1 MLFDLV
7 RYVAINP
14 FIHNVK
20 SWSNILKKSCPGNT
34 DSFLSMS
41 ERDRE
46 RERETNRQT
55 EKREREKREREERE
69 RFNLS
74 SSNPAKCTDTLKQ
87 FVVCCLRTIWVCEC
101 VWTICQVRT
110 WRVNNWKPLF
120 VPAKKPP
127 SYMFDM
133 VLNTPLSWT

>member
-46 RERETNRQT
+46 RERDKQT
-55 EKREREKREREERE
+55 DREERE
-69 RFNLS
+69 R
-74 SSNPAKCTDTLKQ
+74 
-87 FVVCCLRTIWVCEC
+87 RERERREREI
-101 VWTICQVRT
+101 
-110 WRVNNWKPLF
+110 
-120 VPAKKPP
+120 
-127 SYMFDM
+127 
-133 VLNTPLSWT
+133 

>member
-46 RERETNRQT
+46 RERDKQT
-55 EKREREKREREERE
+55 DREEREKREREERE
-69 RFNLS
+69 RDLTFQAPTPQNAQTHSNNSLS
-74 SSNPAKCTDTLKQ
+74 VAYELFECVNVFEQ
-87 FVVCCLRTIWVCEC
+87 FVRLELEGLTTESLYLYQQKNLHLICL
-101 VWTICQVRT
+101 T
-110 WRVNNWKPLF
+110 WF
-120 VPAKKPP
+120 
-127 SYMFDM
+127 
-133 VLNTPLSWT
+133 

>member
-46 RERETNRQT
+46 RERQTDRQR
-55 EKREREKREREERE
+55 RERERRERERRERE
-69 RFNLS
+69 
-74 SSNPAKCTDTLKQ
+74 
-87 FVVCCLRTIWVCEC
+87 I
-101 VWTICQVRT
+101 
-110 WRVNNWKPLF
+110 
-120 VPAKKPP
+120 
-127 SYMFDM
+127 
-133 VLNTPLSWT
+133 

>member
-55 EKREREKREREERE
+55 EKREREKRERRE
-69 RFNLS
+69 RDLTFQAPTPQNARTHSNNSLS
-74 SSNPAKCTDTLKQ
+74 VAYELFECVSVFEQ
-87 FVVCCLRTIWVCEC
+87 FVRLELEGLTTESLYLYQQKNLHLICL
-101 VWTICQVRT
+101 T
-110 WRVNNWKPLF
+110 WF
-120 VPAKKPP
+120 
-127 SYMFDM
+127 
-133 VLNTPLSWT
+133 

>member
-46 RERETNRQT
+46 RERQTDRQR
-55 EKREREKREREERE
+55 REREREERE
-69 RFNLS
+69 RDLTFQASTPQNAQTHSNNSLS
-74 SSNPAKCTDTLKQ
+74 VAYELFECVNVFEQ
-87 FVVCCLRTIWVCEC
+87 FVRLELEGLTTESLYLYQQKNLHLICL
-101 VWTICQVRT
+101 T
-110 WRVNNWKPLF
+110 WF
-120 VPAKKPP
+120 
-127 SYMFDM
+127 
-133 VLNTPLSWT
+133 